1 MGRTV
6 LAWDAPNIDMTLSQL
21 LGRRPDQGDR
31 PDMRAVLVWLA
42 GLGPGDKVEASVF
55 VNVSRER
62 LQALQGWVMFLQS
75 IGYRVFAR
83 PKVDGS
89 DIDDAMLDYVSRK
102 AAGASRLVIASN
114 DARNFVEAIRQLAPT
129 VPVTVLGFVELAG
142 ELANGT
148 EWEFLDLEG
157 IPGVIPSP
165 LNRTRLDGLD
175 EEGAWFEPRV
185 TPEQALRDI
194 AVSRERLDQQPAGDS
209 RSDDD

>member
-6 LAWDAPNIDMTLSQL
+6 LAWDAPNIAMTLSQL

-42 GLGPGDKVEASVF
+42 GLGPGDKVEASIF

-83 PKVDGS
+83 PKVEGS
-89 DIDDAMLDYVSRK
+89 DIDDAMLDYVRKK

-114 DARNFVEAIRQLAPT
+114 DARNFVGPIRELVPT

-142 ELANGT
+142 ELADGT
-148 EWEFLDLEG
+148 DWEFLDLEAIAEV
-157 IPGVIPSP
+157 IPGP
-165 LNRTRLDGLD
+165 LNRTRLDRLG
-175 EEGAWFEPRV
+175 EEGEWFEPRV

-194 AVSRERLDQQPAGDS
+194 AVSRERLDQQPHAES
-209 RSDDD
+209 LPDDD